1 MIDRMIIST
10 IVCPAFTADASNRGG
25 KNHGPE
31 NPDRTRRF
39 AERLA
44 RGVLCGDQFSESRI
58 GNPVQRAIGYGQ
70 PVRYEQSRI
79 DAAVQIPSNP
89 VFCQLEDKKR
99 NLINAACEK
108 GKQILSEAGWDSAY
122 VSAKAE
128 PKRKGIARDIIT
140 EAQQGYDLIVIGK
153 HGVSGIR
160 DFFLGSISQKVLQLA
175 KDISVLIV
183 N

>member
-1 MIDRMIIST
+1 MNS
-10 IVCPAFTADASNRGG
+10 
-25 KNHGPE
+25 PE
-31 NPDRTRRF
+31 LT
-39 AERLA
+39 
-44 RGVLCGDQFSESRI
+44 GVFKSQ
-58 GNPVQRAIGYGQ
+58 
-70 PVRYEQSRI
+70 QS
-79 DAAVQIPSNP
+79 S
-89 VFCQLEDKKR
+89 FCQLEDKKR